1 MAETVVDL
9 GTLVADSFASV
20 DPDSRIVQTT
30 APSVGDLGEI
40 TYDVIGLGDD
50 AQVGWRVHVF
60 GAEGESGES
69 FGLMSAEV
77 TALCGRGVTDDG
89 LCV

>member
-1 MAETVVDL
+1 MRVDL
-9 GTLVADSFASV
+9 GTLVAETFASE
-20 DPDSRIVQTT
+20 DPASTIVQVT
-30 APSVGDLGEI
+30 APLVGDLGEI

-60 GAEGESGES
+60 GAEDEGAEF
-69 FGLMSAEV
+69 FGLKSAEV
-77 TALCGRGVTDDG
+77 TALCGRGVTDEG